1 MGEIESCIHAGELK
15 YLEVQLVSAGG
26 EKREAEGVV
35 VTVKTSKQFGNLMG
49 VLSLP
54 KVGPVVA

>member
-26 EKREAEGVV
+26 EKREAEGC
-35 VTVKTSKQFGNLMG
+35 SRDG
-49 VLSLP
+49 
-54 KVGPVVA
+54 